1 MSGNDTIDKIQN
13 YNIELHN
20 ISFGYENRPII
31 QNVTLK
37 IPEHRVTAIVGPS
50 GSGKTTLCKFDY
62 KILGCAARRNYD
74 WWQKYQRNRV

>member
-1 MSGNDTIDKIQN
+1 MTRNDTIDKIQN

-50 GSGKTTLCKFDY
+50 GSG
-62 KILGCAARRNYD
+62 
-74 WWQKYQRNRV
+74 

>member
-37 IPEHRVTAIVGPS
+37 IPEHRVTAIVGPVFYLWCHYLAS
-50 GSGKTTLCKFDY
+50 PEFPIRTQLD
-62 KILGCAARRNYD
+62 
-74 WWQKYQRNRV
+74 